1 MINAFPLSAKALALA
16 AIVGLAIPVVPAM
29 ANSRDDYLRGICQGI
44 LARQPH
50 IVRKEAVAAVGPDAS
65 VSVHPLCMG
74 IDIQDLGN
82 AAGLGKA
89 IAGNPTLAAALARR
103 GWRGDDVTG
112 IVIRGNSVDLY
123 VHRF

>member
-1 MINAFPLSAKALALA
+1 MLKTLAIVAAIGLALPA
-16 AIVGLAIPVVPAM
+16 APAF
-29 ANSRDDYLRGICQGI
+29 ADAREDYLAQICRGV
-44 LARQPH
+44 LAGQPR
-50 IVRKEAVAAVGPDAS
+50 IVRKEAVAAIGPGAR
-65 VSVHPLCMG
+65 VSIHPLCTG

-89 IAGNPTLAAALARR
+89 IAANPTLRAALARR

-112 IVIRGNSVDLY
+112 IVINGNSVALY